1 MAKNKLRG
9 ELSVKV
15 NNTTIPALVNMNA
28 FRLLSERY
36 DIPLAEIDTQLSDD
50 PLNTVPKIVF
60 CGMLNHAQR
69 HGKPESSLPDFN
81 QLCAFIC
88 EDENTFTQIT
98 NEVVDTMAP
107 DPKSGNGVEAAP
119 K

>member
-15 NNTTIPALVNMNA
+15 KNTKIPALVNMNA

-36 DIPLAEIDTQLSDD
+36 GIPLAEIDTQLSDD

-69 HGKPESSLPDFN
+69 HGKPESSLPEFT

-88 EDENTFTQIT
+88 EDEKTFTQIT
-98 NEVVDTMAP
+98 NEVVATMAP
-107 DPKSGNGVEAAP
+107 EPDSGNVEAAP